1 MKLLDSISFPGS
13 KLGGGMK
20 TGTGDDRYAFDEA
33 AGWACVVDGATDV
46 GPVRIFAAAESDAAR
61 YAEIFAETI
70 VRHPADAR
78 EIPQAWFA
86 RLLPRL
92 RAAIERE
99 VKIPLKDA
107 PLASYPTA
115 AATWVRHRKGR
126 LEGATLGDS
135 IAIVKS
141 PDGAVTVFGEAGK
154 AADEQ
159 GRAKTVM
166 AMTPEEQL
174 KWLQDVRAIHNTR
187 GGYWVFGVQ
196 PEAADHIVHQTCDAP
211 AGTKALVMSDG
222 FYRLVS
228 PYGRYTDEGLIDA
241 VVARGLGAL
250 MRELREME
258 ASPEDDAR
266 IGRFKTSDDATALLV
281 EF

>member
-166 AMTPEEQL
+166 VMTPEEQL
-174 KWLQDVRAIHNTR
+174 NWLQDVRAIHNTR

-196 PEAADHIVHQTCDAP
+196 PEAADHIVHQSCDAP

-241 VVARGLGAL
+241 VMDRGLGAL

>member
-13 KLGGGMK
+13 KLGGGIK

-33 AGWACVVDGATDV
+33 AGWVCVVDGATDV

-166 AMTPEEQL
+166 AMTPEDQL

-196 PEAADHIVHQTCDAP
+196 PEAADHIVHQSCDAP

-228 PYGRYTDEGLIDA
+228 PYERYTDEGLVDA
-241 VVARGLGAL
+241 VMDRGLGAL

>member
-13 KLGGGMK
+13 KLGGGIK

-33 AGWACVVDGATDV
+33 AGWVCVVDGATDV

-141 PDGAVTVFGEAGK
+141 PDGTVTVFGEAGK

-166 AMTPEEQL
+166 AMTREEQL
-174 KWLQDVRAIHNTR
+174 KWLQDVRAIHNTC

-196 PEAADHIVHQTCDAP
+196 PEAADHIVHQSCDAP

-228 PYGRYTDEGLIDA
+228 PYGRYTDVGLIDA
-241 VVARGLGAL
+241 VMDRGLGAL

>member
-13 KLGGGMK
+13 KLGGGVK

-166 AMTPEEQL
+166 AMTPEDQL

-187 GGYWVFGVQ
+187 NGYWVFGVQ
-196 PEAADHIVHQTCDAP
+196 PEAAGHIVHQSCDAP

-241 VVARGLGAL
+241 ALDRGLGAL

>member
-166 AMTPEEQL
+166 AMTREEQL

-258 ASPEDDAR
+258 ASPEDDAT

>member
-92 RAAIERE
+92 RATIERE

-166 AMTPEEQL
+166 AMTREEQL

>member
-13 KLGGGMK
+13 KLGGGIK

-33 AGWACVVDGATDV
+33 AGWVCVVDGATDV

-92 RAAIERE
+92 RATIERE

-166 AMTPEEQL
+166 AMTPEDQL

-196 PEAADHIVHQTCDAP
+196 PEAADHIVHQSCDAP

-228 PYGRYTDEGLIDA
+228 PYERYTDEGLVDA
-241 VVARGLGAL
+241 VIDRGLGAL

>member
-33 AGWACVVDGATDV
+33 AGWVCVVDGATDV

-166 AMTPEEQL
+166 AMTPEDQL

-196 PEAADHIVHQTCDAP
+196 PEAADHIVHQSCDAP

-228 PYGRYTDEGLIDA
+228 PYERYTDEGLVDA
-241 VVARGLGAL
+241 VMDRGLGAL

>member
-1 MKLLDSISFPGS
+1 MKLLDSISLPGS

-33 AGWACVVDGATDV
+33 GGWACVIDGATDV
-46 GPVRIFAAAESDAAR
+46 GPVRIFSAAESDAAR
-61 YAEIFAETI
+61 FAEIFASEI
-70 VRHPADAR
+70 VKGPADPR

-92 RAAIERE
+92 RAAVERE
-99 VKIPLKDA
+99 AKMPLRDA

-135 IAIVKS
+135 IAIVKA
-141 PDGAVTVFGEAGK
+141 PDGAVAVFGEAGK
-154 AADEQ
+154 PAEEQ
-159 GRAKTVM
+159 GRARTVM
-166 AMTPEEQL
+166 AMTPEDRL
-174 KWLQDVRAIHNTR
+174 KWLQDVRAMHNTPK
-187 GGYWVFGVQ
+187 GYWVFGVQ
-196 PEAADHIVHQTCDAP
+196 PEAAAHIVHQDCAAP
-211 AGTKALVMSDG
+211 AGTRALVMTDG

-228 PYGRYTDEGLIDA
+228 PYGRYTDEDLIDA
-241 VVARGLGAL
+241 AVARGLGAL

-258 ASPEDDAR
+258 TSPADDAR
-266 IGRFKTSDDATALLV
+266 IGRFKTSDDATALLIEV
-281 EF
+281 

>member
-92 RAAIERE
+92 RATIERE

-141 PDGAVTVFGEAGK
+141 SDGAVTVFGEAGK

-166 AMTPEEQL
+166 AMTREEQL

-196 PEAADHIVHQTCDAP
+196 PEASDHIVHQTCDAP

>member
-92 RAAIERE
+92 RATIERE

-141 PDGAVTVFGEAGK
+141 SDGAVTVFGEAGK

-166 AMTPEEQL
+166 AMTREEQL

>member
-13 KLGGGMK
+13 KLGGGIK

-33 AGWACVVDGATDV
+33 AGWVCVVDGATDV

-92 RAAIERE
+92 RATIERE

-166 AMTPEEQL
+166 AMTPEDQL

-196 PEAADHIVHQTCDAP
+196 PEAADHIVHQSCDAP

-228 PYGRYTDEGLIDA
+228 PYERYTDEGLVDA
-241 VVARGLGAL
+241 VMDRGLGAL
-250 MRELREME
+250 MRDLREME

>member
-166 AMTPEEQL
+166 AMTPEDQL

-187 GGYWVFGVQ
+187 NGYWVFGVQ
-196 PEAADHIVHQTCDAP
+196 PEAAEHIVHQSCDAP

-228 PYGRYTDEGLIDA
+228 PYVRYTDEGLIDA
-241 VVARGLGAL
+241 ALDRGLGAL

>member
-166 AMTPEEQL
+166 AMTREDQL
-174 KWLQDVRAIHNTR
+174 KWLHDVRAIHNTR

-258 ASPEDDAR
+258 ASPEDDAT